1 MLDTISPISPIAAI
15 LEINQDSNFVAK
27 INESKYIESC
37 LQTVKNYNYKSL
49 CQCIIASSN
58 PMYETLPNNE
68 KKQYFKDNI
77 LKICTLIDENQDNY
91 YLNYNFNTKVMKSK
105 TIQYSLQISID
116 NKNLL
121 SSLFYLNEFYKKHF
135 VIIHDN
141 KLYETSLKDY
151 SKEYILFQNNKFSLN
166 NKNIDNTEKDDIKNI
181 PLENDIKKTN
191 LIDIY
196 NRFLEPIGK
205 YKLDDIQKI
214 ATDLNISIK
223 NNTKNKTKQDLYNEI
238 NIYHLNL

>member
-1 MLDTISPISPIAAI
+1 M
-15 LEINQDSNFVAK
+15 
-27 INESKYIESC
+27 
-37 LQTVKNYNYKSL
+37 
-49 CQCIIASSN
+49 
-58 PMYETLPNNE
+58 
-68 KKQYFKDNI
+68 
-77 LKICTLIDENQDNY
+77 KICTLIDEKEDNN

-105 TIQYSLQISID
+105 IIQYSLQLSID

-135 VIIHDN
+135 VIIHND

-166 NKNIDNTEKDDIKNI
+166 NKNIDNIEKDDLKNI

-196 NRFLEPIGK
+196 NRFLEPINK

-223 NNTKNKTKQDLYNEI
+223 NDKKNKTKQKLYDEI
-238 NIYHLNL
+238 NILKLN

>member
-1 MLDTISPISPIAAI
+1 MFDTISPITAI
-15 LEINQDSNFVAK
+15 REINQECDFVAK

-37 LQTVKNYNYKSL
+37 PQTVINYNYKSL
-49 CQCIIASSN
+49 CQCIIASN
-58 PMYETLPNNE
+58 DQIYETLPNNE

-77 LKICTLIDENQDNY
+77 LKICTLIDEKEDNN

-105 TIQYSLQISID
+105 IIQYSLQLSID

-135 VIIHDN
+135 VIIHND

-151 SKEYILFQNNKFSLN
+151 PKEYILFQNNKYSLN
-166 NKNIDNTEKDDIKNI
+166 NKNIDNIEKDDLKNI

-196 NRFLEPIGK
+196 NRFLEPINK

-223 NNTKNKTKQDLYNEI
+223 NDKKNKTKQKLYDEI
-238 NIYHLNL
+238 NIIKLN